1 MLTKMSSGDQSHL
14 ENLKKLQFLVVDE
27 ADRMISQ
34 GSFPQ
39 LERIFEKIQRANPSL
54 EYLADH
60 MEEDDDDDDSDS
72 DGGVRL
78 RSLPGIRGEA
88 KVQMLN
94 DNILEMIER
103 QKSEI
108 NEMSGDDS
116 NDEPSF
122 SYQDVDEQGDSM
134 EVDQEKC
141 EAEADNCNCADDESD
156 DNEQEDVPVKRQTFV
171 FSATLTLPS
180 SSLKV
185 KRSRENLSK
194 NRKKG
199 KHAVDG
205 ALADIMEKIGAQGIA
220 KVVDLSTSEPSTNG
234 AYSSIQRAN
243 SDLRLVNLPAGLS
256 LFEIRC
262 TQKHKDSHLY
272 SFLTTTKQ
280 GSSGPCLVFCNS
292 ISGVKRVYETLK
304 VLKVPVRM
312 LHSQMQQKARLSSLE
327 SLTGSNSCSVVIA
340 TDVAARGL
348 DIPSVATVVHY
359 DVARAVDTFV
369 HRAGRTA
376 RGVGETA
383 VGWSVSL
390 VSASEEKA
398 HQTICRAVR
407 GDGTNSFVTAP
418 IDGRLLANAQERV
431 NLASKIVACENVESR
446 TKKNN
451 QWFIEAAKDA
461 DIELD
466 SELLED
472 GQLGGS
478 NKDRQQYLDAK
489 RARLELNV
497 LLSKPMRK
505 QMFVKFL
512 SNVGETENDVIP
524 HGAPNAVDNT
534 RRSKKKRKK

>member
-1 MLTKMSSGDQSHL
+1 MLTKMSSGDHSHL

-60 MEEDDDDDDSDS
+60 MEEEEDDDDSDS

-122 SYQDVDEQGDSM
+122 SYQDVEEQGDSM

-220 KVVDLSTSEPSTNG
+220 KIVDLSTSEPSTNG

-243 SDLRLVNLPAGLS
+243 SNLRLVNLPAGLS

-348 DIPSVATVVHY
+348 DIPSVSTVVHY

-505 QMFVKFL
+505 QMFEKFL
-512 SNVGETENDVIP
+512 SNVGEAENHVIP